1 MAGLVHGLVKR
12 EALSRLEAH
21 ETKPALRQ
29 NLAHM
34 SGEDHGGRH
43 GSKEAAFAELHHGA
57 RLEALAGLHEA
68 LPHASRR
75 IEVLAAV
82 GEEDLAGAAR
92 HRLVADEARGQHA
105 GLVDDEQVA
114 LVEEVHD
121 VGEHMVFQRAL
132 LAVEHKQAARV
143 AGLGRI
149 LGDELA
155 GKVVIKIV
163 GTHIHSS
170 HAGRR
175 DRGSLA
181 PNPRAAWAE
190 THASGESTCMHVRD
204 RAAACAPRGPGS
216 AQGQPRQQKN
226 GTRSSS
232 ADTVPVPWRAS
243 WPGGTADGNPARR
256 Q

>member
-1 MAGLVHGLVKR
+1 MASLVHGLVKR

-21 ETKPALRQ
+21 KTKSALRQ

-34 SGEDHGGRH
+34 RGENHGGRH

-57 RLEALAGLHEA
+57 RLKAFAGLHKA
-68 LPHASRR
+68 LPHAPRR
-75 IEVLAAV
+75 IEVLAAI
-82 GEEDLAGAAR
+82 GKKDLTGTAR
-92 HRLVADEARGQHA
+92 HRLVADKTRRQHA
-105 GLVDDEQVA
+105 SLVDNEQVA

-121 VGEHMVFQRAL
+121 VGKHMVFQRAL
-132 LAVEHKQAARV
+132 LTVKHKQAARV

-149 LGDELA
+149 LGDKLA

-163 GTHIHSS
+163 GTHIHNS

-181 PNPRAAWAE
+181 PISLAAWAK
-190 THASGESTCMHVRD
+190 TRASGESTCMHVRG
-204 RAAACAPRGPGS
+204 RAAACALPVPDS
-216 AQGQPRQQKN
+216 AQGQPRRQKN
-226 GTRSSS
+226 GIRSSS

-243 WPGGTADGNPARR
+243 WPGGTADGNPAKR